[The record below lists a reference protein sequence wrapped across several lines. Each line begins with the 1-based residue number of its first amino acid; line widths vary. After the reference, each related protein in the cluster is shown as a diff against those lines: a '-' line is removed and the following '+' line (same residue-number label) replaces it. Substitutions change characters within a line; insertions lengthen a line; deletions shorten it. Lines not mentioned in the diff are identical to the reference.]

1 TKAAMTLVPEIKG
14 YKADKTGVTP
24 SNPGEDTKVVYKLV
38 NAEPAKPA
46 VNKEVGTIVVIY
58 RDEYGN
64 QIKMPLVITNS
75 VGADVNLH
83 GDRYIYRN
91 GVKYELIRQ
100 EGKSTD
106 KMTEGQTVVTTSTAR
121 LKMVQHLQLLMVEAQ
136 LLKLLKQLQTVLKDL
151 RVQVQQ
157 LMVLQTVKVQIRRNL
172 EIKMVR
178 RQMVLIKLRKAMNN
192 CQ

>member
-1 TKAAMTLVPEIKG
+1 MKG

-24 SNPGEDTKVVYKLV
+24 SNPGEDTKVVYKVV

-75 VGADVNLH
+75 VGSEVDVH

-91 GVKYELIRQ
+91 GVEYELIRQ

-106 KMTEGQTVVTTSTAR
+106 KMTEGQTVVTYVYRKVEDGSTPSNGNGGTIW
-121 LKMVQHLQLLMVEAQ
+121 
-136 LLKLLKQLQTVLKDL
+136 KLN
-151 RVQVQQ
+151 
-157 LMVLQTVKVQIRRNL
+157 I
-172 EIKMVR
+172 
-178 RQMVLIKLRKAMNN
+178 
-192 CQ
+192 